1 MKNETAIKLIEFI
14 EEIGIPVSEGTIEGD
29 TIIPGI
35 FIKDGGLLV
44 DEEKLTYPGDLLHEA
59 GHLAVKPS
67 SERPHV
73 TENVGNDGAEEMMSI
88 LWSWAAAVHLKLD
101 PKIVFHDGGYK
112 GGSDHLIETFTNEA
126 YIGLP
131 MLQWVGMAVDKANA
145 EKAGIKPFPNMIKWL
160 RD

>member
-1 MKNETAIKLIEFI
+1 MKNEIAVKLIRFI
-14 EEIGIPVSEGTIEGD
+14 EEIGIPVSEGKIEGE

-35 FIKDGGLLV
+35 FIKEGGLIV

-67 SERPHV
+67 SERQDV
-73 TENVGNDGAEEMMSI
+73 TENAGNDPAEEMMAI

-112 GGSDHLIETFTNEA
+112 GGSDHLIKTFKKEA

-131 MLQWVGMAVDKANA
+131 MLQWIGLAADRITADKTGV
-145 EKAGIKPFPNMIKWL
+145 KAFPSMIKWM